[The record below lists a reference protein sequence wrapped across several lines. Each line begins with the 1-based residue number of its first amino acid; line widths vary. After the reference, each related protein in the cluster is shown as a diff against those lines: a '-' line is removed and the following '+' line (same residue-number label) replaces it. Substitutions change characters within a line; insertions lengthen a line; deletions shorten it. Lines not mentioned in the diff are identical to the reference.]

1 MMMIW
6 KQKRAALAL
15 GLAFSVMLGACAQAE
30 IIAADTDEEPFT
42 LEEPAS
48 PETELYTVEEAEKE
62 SGASA
67 VLLAEEAVAASQV
80 QTGSNEN
87 LVELIIPAGN
97 QHGSPSDDAQQ
108 GNESGGSDSLVEL
121 ITPAGNGNE
130 ENGSGDWQQG
140 NEPSGSE
147 SQTELITPAG
157 NGNEENGSG
166 DGQQGN
172 EPGGSESQTELIT
185 PAGDGNEENGSGDG
199 QQGNEPGSGA
209 SQTELITPADDGKEA
224 EQPGEPKADDPQ
236 QTGSE
241 QKPEDGQKTDETK
254 TEETK
259 KDEEEPQTQEVPV
272 QAPQLASLSV
282 RNVTLKSP
290 KSPEPEKKGSIS
302 GTVGVE
308 GSAKVTVTLT
318 CKDPIVL
325 RTKTCT
331 SSEPSFTFDGLDAG
345 EYTLTLY
352 YEGIEGPV
360 LTLTRIIKEEED
372 PVEPEKKPI
381 TITGVT
387 PGENKIVIKG
397 TAEPKTELKAGTEPS
412 SVEATITS
420 DKDGAFTATLICSAK
435 EYTAVWVQYGAD
447 KTTRTKLEGKF
458 IVTDE
463 EMDKYPTFRR
473 GDRYDPLIYR
483 LQQRLADLGY
493 YTIRVD
499 GIYGSGTER
508 AVRLFQQINGL
519 KATGIAD
526 SATQVRLYSKSAK
539 SLYDRIPGGTGY
551 TLYRSNYYQAAVVPL
566 QRRLRELGYYSGAAD
581 GYFGS
586 ATYRAVRNFQ
596 SRNGLAV
603 TGAADPATQA
613 RLYSASAKAASSSPS
628 GGSSTGYRLLYWGC
642 KGDAVIRLQRALLN
656 AGYTQVRSA
665 DGIYGKWTYD
675 GVRAFQ
681 RDHGLAVDG
690 IAGRKTQ
697 NALYGTHY

>member
-1 MMMIW
+1 MMILKW
-6 KQKRAALAL
+6 KRAALAL
-15 GLAFSVMLGACAQAE
+15 GLVFSLMLGACAQAE
-30 IIAADTDEEPFT
+30 IIAADTDEEPFI
-42 LEEPAS
+42 LEDPAL
-48 PETELYTVEEAEKE
+48 PETGLYDAQAAGQEG
-62 SGASA
+62 GAPA
-67 VLLAEEAVAASQV
+67 VLLTEEAVTAVQV
-80 QTGSNEN
+80 QRSGGDN
-87 LVELIIPAGN
+87 LV
-97 QHGSPSDDAQQ
+97 
-108 GNESGGSDSLVEL
+108 
-121 ITPAGNGNE
+121 
-130 ENGSGDWQQG
+130 
-140 NEPSGSE
+140 
-147 SQTELITPAG
+147 ELITPAG

-166 DGQQGN
+166 DGQQG
-172 EPGGSESQTELIT
+172 SESGSSGSQAELIT
-185 PAGDGNEENGSGDG
+185 PAGNGNEENGSGDG
-199 QQGNEPGSGA
+199 QQGSESGSSGGQA
-209 SQTELITPADDGKEA
+209 ELITPADDGKEG
-224 EQPGEPKADDPQ
+224 EQPGEPKTDEAQ
-236 QTGSE
+236 QTGDEPKS
-241 QKPEDGQKTDETK
+241 EDGQKTD
-254 TEETK
+254 ETK
-259 KDEEEPQTQEVPV
+259 KDEEEPQTQDIPV

-282 RNVTLKSP
+282 RNVTTLKSP
-290 KSPEPEKKGSIS
+290 KAPGSEKKGSIS
-302 GTVGVE
+302 GTVSVE

-325 RTKTCT
+325 KTKTCT
-331 SSEPSFTFDGLDAG
+331 ASEPSFTFDELDAG

-352 YEGIEGPV
+352 YEGIDGPV
-360 LTLTRIIKEEED
+360 LTLTRVIKTEED
-372 PVEPEKKPI
+372 EPEEPEKKTI
-381 TITGVT
+381 AITGVT

-397 TAEPKTELKAGTEPS
+397 TAEPKAELKAGTEPS

-420 DKDGAFTATLICSAK
+420 DKNGAFTATLICSAK
-435 EYTAVWVQYGAD
+435 EYKAVWVQYGTD

-519 KATGIAD
+519 KPTGIAD

-539 SLYDRIPGGTGY
+539 SLYDKIPGGTGH
-551 TLYRSNYYQAAVVPL
+551 TLYRSNYYQPAVVPL

-613 RLYSASAKAASSSPS
+613 RLYSASARPASSYPS
-628 GGSSTGYRLLYWGC
+628 GGGSTGYRLLYWGC
-642 KGDAVIRLQRALLN
+642 KGDAVLRLQRALLN
-656 AGYTQVRSA
+656 AGYTQVRAA